1 MKWSSLEAAADDSG
15 NETGNFGGFSQYLL
29 MWAWML
35 CGRRDG
41 VGGDEVA
48 RYVFCS
54 GNARFGVIFFM
65 ILVIMRCAG

>member
-1 MKWSSLEAAADDSG
+1 MTTWSSLEAAADDFG
-15 NETGNFGGFSQYLL
+15 NETGSFSAFLQYLL

-48 RYVFCS
+48 R
-54 GNARFGVIFFM
+54 
-65 ILVIMRCAG
+65 